1 MKWGCK
7 LQLNMTWLDGRLR
20 WRDLRE
26 NSNLNVITF
35 KTKVLKNQD
44 RFKYL
49 FQHMFYIIYL
59 FQVLPVNMA
68 QPSIWVATVIFA
80 NSPNNDFSVTDAKA
94 SLTVEKKGNLSISSL
109 EQLQEVAYY
118 EGSENPVTYMRKF
131 KKDFACNFQLHTYP
145 FDPQV
150 HLTQKQ

>member
-1 MKWGCK
+1 M
-7 LQLNMTWLDGRLR
+7 
-20 WRDLRE
+20 
-26 NSNLNVITF
+26 V
-35 KTKVLKNQD
+35 
-44 RFKYL
+44 
-49 FQHMFYIIYL
+49 
-59 FQVLPVNMA
+59 

-94 SLTVEKKGNLSISSL
+94 SLTVEKKGNLSISPL

-145 FDPQV
+145 FDTQV
-150 HLTQKQ
+150 LLTPKHTTNISFILVSVLQYSPTNPRPPDWAHETAG